1 MKTKWKILIT
11 LALFLLFFFI
21 VLAGVLFFVN
31 IRNLEIPIGQNIAV
45 IPIKG
50 EITNDACSCNIFG
63 CEQCANTK
71 KIKELLDAAD
81 NDMTVRAIVLDIN
94 SGGGGVIASTEMMNA
109 IKKTKKPVVARI
121 SDIGASG
128 AYLVA
133 SAADK
138 IIADK
143 NSITGSIGTV
153 MYIPHYYG
161 LMEKLGIN
169 MTVIKSSKSKD
180 IGSPYRPM
188 TNSEKEE
195 LESLVNKV
203 FENFIFEIAENRN
216 LSFEYVKSIA
226 DGSIYL
232 GEEAK
237 KLGLIDEV
245 GNMDDAIR
253 IAQELAGIKGKANV
267 KEISKRKT
275 IFDLFSIEE

>member
-1 MKTKWKILIT
+1 MKIRWKILIT
-11 LALFLLFFFI
+11 LALFLFFFFI
-21 VLAGVLFFVN
+21 VLAGVLFFMN
-31 IRNLEIPIGQNIAV
+31 IKNLEIPIGQNIAV
-45 IPIKG
+45 ISIKG
-50 EITNDACSCNIFG
+50 EITDELCACNIFG

-71 KIKELLDAAD
+71 KIKELLNAAD
-81 NDMTVRAIVLDIN
+81 NDITVKAIILDIN
-94 SGGGGVIASTEMMNA
+94 SGGGSVIASNEMMNA
-109 IKKTKKPVVARI
+109 VKKVKKPVVARI

-138 IIADK
+138 IVADK

-169 MTVIKSSKSKD
+169 MTVVKSSKSKD

-188 TNSEKEE
+188 TNSEREE
-195 LESLVNKV
+195 LESIVNEV
-203 FENFIFEIAENRN
+203 FENFISEIAKNRN
-216 LSFEYVKSIA
+216 LSVEYVRDIS

-232 GEEAK
+232 GTEAK
-237 KLGLIDEV
+237 RLGLIDEI
-245 GNMDDAIR
+245 GNMDDAIKT
-253 IAQELAGIKGKANV
+253 AAELSGIIGRPNV